1 MLNYT
6 FGPKIFAIAIAAC
19 RDFAQVF
26 KHNRI
31 IVGDGGNSFR
41 VCSVCRKLAASAL
54 KVAIEK
60 HPHCESFATSK
71 RSSRNRAGSD
81 EYQPKV
87 KLNCGTSTLVIEL
100 ST

>member
-1 MLNYT
+1 MLHQT
-6 FGPKIFAIAIAAC
+6 FGPKIFAIVIAAC

-31 IVGDGGNSFR
+31 ILGEGGNSFR
-41 VCSVCRKLAASAL
+41 VCSVCRTLAASAL
-54 KVAIEK
+54 NVAIEK

-71 RSSRNRAGSD
+71 RSSRNRVGSD
-81 EYQPKV
+81 ECQPKV
-87 KLNCGTSTLVIEL
+87 KLSCGTNTLVIEL

>member
-1 MLNYT
+1 VLNQT
-6 FGPKIFAIAIAAC
+6 FGPRISAILIAAC
-19 RDFAQVF
+19 RDLALF

>member
-1 MLNYT
+1 VLNYL
-6 FGPKIFAIAIAAC
+6 FGPKIFAIVIAAC